1 MDDNM
6 NIPFNEKMSERV
18 DRFLRKEMSEAE
30 SMEFIED
37 VKKDPELKKC
47 YQRQFNLMRA
57 IKFEKMTEL
66 MKAKEEELSRVKTP
80 GGVKLPDFFVRYR
93 FVLSTVAVAAALV
106 LGVFV
111 WDGSVTQR
119 VGQDMYSV
127 VMRDGS
133 DIDKFVEAGE
143 YQKAIDLS
151 DEELGKTYELGDD
164 PEALAA
170 RLQDMNDLKYR
181 KALIYLKMGK
191 KRAAKTILKDLND
204 DRSNEVLKKL
214 LW

>member
-30 SMEFIED
+30 SMAFIED

-47 YQRQFNLMRA
+47 YHRQFNLMRA

-93 FVLSTVAVAAALV
+93 LVLSTVAVAAALV

-111 WDGSVTQR
+111 WDGSVTQK

-133 DIDKFVEAGE
+133 EIDKFVEAGE
-143 YQKAIDLS
+143 YQKAIDLI

-170 RLQDMNDLKYR
+170 RIQDMNDLNYR

-204 DRSNEVLKKL
+204 DRSKEVLNKL

>member
-30 SMEFIED
+30 SMAFIED

-80 GGVKLPDFFVRYR
+80 SGVKLPDFFVRYR
-93 FVLSTVAVAAALV
+93 LVLSTVAVAAALV

-111 WDGSVTQR
+111 WDGSVTQK

-133 DIDKFVEAGE
+133 EIDMFVEAGE
-143 YQKAIDLS
+143 YQKAIDLI

-170 RLQDMNDLKYR
+170 RIQDMNDLNYR

-204 DRSNEVLKKL
+204 DRSKEVLNKL

>member
-30 SMEFIED
+30 SMAFIED

-80 GGVKLPDFFVRYR
+80 SGVKLPDFFVRYR
-93 FVLSTVAVAAALV
+93 LVLSTVAVAAALV

-111 WDGSVTQR
+111 WDGSVTQK

-133 DIDKFVEAGE
+133 EIDKFVEAGE
-143 YQKAIDLS
+143 YQKAIDLI

-170 RLQDMNDLKYR
+170 RIQDMNDLNYR

-204 DRSNEVLKKL
+204 DRSKEVLNKL

>member
-30 SMEFIED
+30 SLAFIED

-80 GGVKLPDFFVRYR
+80 SGVKLPDFFVRYR
-93 FVLSTVAVAAALV
+93 LVLSTVAVAAALV

-111 WDGSVTQR
+111 WDGSVTQK

-133 DIDKFVEAGE
+133 EIDKFVEAGE
-143 YQKAIDLS
+143 YQKAIDLI

-170 RLQDMNDLKYR
+170 RIQDMNDLNYR

-204 DRSNEVLKKL
+204 DRSKEVLNKL

>member
-1 MDDNM
+1 
-6 NIPFNEKMSERV
+6 
-18 DRFLRKEMSEAE
+18 
-30 SMEFIED
+30 
-37 VKKDPELKKC
+37 
-47 YQRQFNLMRA
+47 
-57 IKFEKMTEL
+57 MTQ
-66 MKAKEEELSRVKTP
+66 K
-80 GGVKLPDFFVRYR
+80 
-93 FVLSTVAVAAALV
+93 
-106 LGVFV
+106 
-111 WDGSVTQR
+111 

-143 YQKAIDLS
+143 YQKAIDLI
-151 DEELGKTYELGDD
+151 DKELGKTYELGDD

-204 DRSNEVLKKL
+204 DRSKDVLKKL

>member
-37 VKKDPELKKC
+37 VKKDPELKKF

-80 GGVKLPDFFVRYR
+80 SGVNY
-93 FVLSTVAVAAALV
+93 
-106 LGVFV
+106 
-111 WDGSVTQR
+111 
-119 VGQDMYSV
+119 
-127 VMRDGS
+127 
-133 DIDKFVEAGE
+133 
-143 YQKAIDLS
+143 
-151 DEELGKTYELGDD
+151 
-164 PEALAA
+164 
-170 RLQDMNDLKYR
+170 
-181 KALIYLKMGK
+181 LISL
-191 KRAAKTILKDLND
+191 
-204 DRSNEVLKKL
+204 
-214 LW
+214 

>member
-30 SMEFIED
+30 SMAFIED

-93 FVLSTVAVAAALV
+93 LVLSTVAVAAALV

-111 WDGSVTQR
+111 WDGSVTQK

-133 DIDKFVEAGE
+133 EIDMFVEAGE
-143 YQKAIDLS
+143 YQKAIDLI

-170 RLQDMNDLKYR
+170 RIQDMNDLNYR

-204 DRSNEVLKKL
+204 DRSKEVLNKL